1 VLATLTAM
9 PVIRQWIITL
19 ACLCAGA
26 GIAAT
31 TGHTQQGATACAS
44 RDLKLMTTIEEHG
57 AAQDISP
64 EQLAGAAFTM
74 MRARNACR
82 QGHIADAI
90 NIYDGV
96 VLAPGLAQSGE

>member
-1 VLATLTAM
+1 VSATHAAK
-9 PVIRQWIITL
+9 PAIRQWIITL

-31 TGHTQQGATACAS
+31 TEHTQGGSTACAS
-44 RDLKLMTTIEEHG
+44 RDLNLVTTIEEHG

-90 NIYDGV
+90 NIYDSV
-96 VLAPGLAQSGE
+96 LLAPGLAQSGE